1 MTTTRTDRAGG
12 QATSEATRQLIERCH
27 ELASAPLPPH
37 VVRRARHCVLDHLAC
52 ALVGARLDYV
62 RPHFLAMAQLGG
74 GPEATTAEA
83 TTADGLTRSAFCAA
97 YLNGESAN
105 ALDFDDTL
113 IGHPGAP
120 VVAAALAAGERAGAT
135 LDDLVKGVVVGYE
148 AHWLLGR
155 AAQPS
160 RSRAGRVRAVGVFD
174 AIAASLAAAAVTDAS
189 AERLGR
195 VLGLAGTQSC
205 VPYVAKWYERPV
217 PSVKNNLGWSAASAV
232 LAVDLADS
240 GAVGLPE
247 VLDGPAGFWLMAGS
261 DRWRWDDTLAEALA
275 DGGEPAVMR
284 GGFKRFPACWH
295 VQQYLVALQS
305 VLRRA
310 PGGPAVEHIR
320 MDGPLDL
327 QKFAEPRISGPADV
341 AFGIRTLSGLLAAG
355 IEPGPAW
362 VRPDLVASASALA
375 SRVTVTRAR
384 HRSVTVTFDDGQV
397 LHRAVL
403 KGDSSRPH
411 PFGLSES
418 EVRAK
423 FDRLV
428 SPVLGGGPA
437 RALRESVTDADGSL
451 RLSKLTE
458 AVRS

>member
-1 MTTTRTDRAGG
+1 MTTETGRVSGRATRK
-12 QATSEATRQLIERCH
+12 ATRQLVERCH
-27 ELASAPLPPH
+27 ELASAPLPPE

-52 ALVGARLDYV
+52 ALVGARLDHV
-62 RPHFLAMAQLGG
+62 RPNFLAMAPLAGQ
-74 GPEATTAEA
+74 PEA
-83 TTADGLTRSAFCAA
+83 TTADGQMRSAFCAA

-105 ALDFDDTL
+105 ALDYDDTL
-113 IGHPGAP
+113 VGHPGAP
-120 VVAAALAAGERAGAT
+120 VVAAALAAAERAGAT

-160 RSRAGRVRAVGVFD
+160 SSRAGKVRAVGLFD
-174 AIAASLAAAAVTDAS
+174 AVAASLAAAAVTDAS
-189 AERLGR
+189 ARRLGR

-240 GAVGLPE
+240 GAVGLPDL
-247 VLDGPAGFWLMAGS
+247 LDGPAGFWLMAGS
-261 DRWRWDDTLAEALA
+261 DRWRWDGTLAETT
-275 DGGEPAVMR
+275 EPAVMR
-284 GGFKRFPACWH
+284 AGFKRFPACWH

-310 PGGPAVEHIR
+310 DEGRSVRHIR
-320 MDGPLDL
+320 IDGPLDL

-341 AFGIRTLSGLLAAG
+341 AFSIRTLSALLAG
-355 IEPGPAW
+355 GVEPGPAW
-362 VRPDLVASASALA
+362 VRPDLVASASAPA
-375 SRVTVTRAR
+375 GQVSVSRTR
-384 HRSVTVTFDDGQV
+384 HRAVTVTFDDARVQ
-397 LHRAVL
+397 HRTVPRS
-403 KGDSSRPH
+403 DSARPH
-411 PFGLSES
+411 PFGLTES

-428 SPVLGGGPA
+428 SPLLGADSA
-437 RALRESVTDADGSL
+437 RALRGSVIDSDGSL
-451 RLSKLTE
+451 PLSRLTE
-458 AVRS
+458 AMRR